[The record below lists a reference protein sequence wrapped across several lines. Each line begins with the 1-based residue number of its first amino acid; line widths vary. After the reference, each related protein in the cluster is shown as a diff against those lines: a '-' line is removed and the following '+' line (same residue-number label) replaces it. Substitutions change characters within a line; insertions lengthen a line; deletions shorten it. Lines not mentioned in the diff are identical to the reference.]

1 MSKKNIRII
10 SLICIDIVMII
21 ASILLSYGLRF
32 DFRYANIAAYHA
44 AVIPQ
49 LLTAAVVIKPPVYYY
64 FRLYNSLWKYA
75 GINELFLI
83 LGSVTISNLA
93 LMAFC
98 FFAQAPVPRSIFI
111 LIPMLDTAFLITVRF
126 SYRMLRRLRLGLGLR
141 LKPAEGKRVL
151 VVGAGEAG
159 ATIIKE
165 MQLHLELGLTPV
177 VAIDDNAVKQ
187 GMHLYGVPIMGNRN
201 DIPELIQQ
209 YQIEEAIIAI
219 PTLGKKDFNE
229 IYDLCSQPGCK
240 VKSLPS
246 VSQLIDETVLIQQVR
261 DINIEDLL
269 GRDPVQLDMVEIAD
283 FLQHKKV
290 LITGSG
296 GSIGSELARQVAFY
310 SPKELILLDNYENS
324 LFEINNELRQAY
336 PNLVIRTIVANIRDA
351 RRVND
356 IFSQEKPTI
365 VFHAAAHKHVPLM
378 EDNPGEAVKNNV
390 FGTLN
395 LARASIQSKVKRFV
409 LISTDKA
416 VNPTNI
422 MGATKRVAEM
432 IIQTLNGQ
440 GVTEFAAVRFGN
452 VLGSNGSVIPIFQKQ
467 IAEGGPV
474 TVTHKDI
481 TRYFML
487 IPEAAQLV
495 IQAGVMA
502 KGGEIFVLDMGE
514 PVRIYDLAKRII
526 RLSGFEPDEDIPIEI
541 TGLRPGEKLYE
552 ELLLDAEGLEA
563 TKNQKIY
570 VLQPCA
576 IDEEQLWQDIEALGK
591 FANGKASLIRKQ
603 LRKLVPT
610 LHREAGA

>member
-1 MSKKNIRII
+1 MAKKKIRVVL
-10 SLICIDIVMII
+10 LICLDIFVVM
-21 ASILLSYGLRF
+21 AAILLAYALRF
-32 DFRYANIAAYHA
+32 EFHYANIAPNHA

-49 LLTAAVVIKPPVYYY
+49 LLFVSIFVKLPVYYL
-64 FRLYNSLWKYA
+64 FCLYNSIWKYA

-83 LGSVTISNLA
+83 VGATMTSNMAIMAIA
-93 LMAFC
+93 LLTRA
-98 FFAQAPVPRSIFI
+98 AIPRSIFI
-111 LIPMLDTAFLITVRF
+111 LVALLDATFLISVRF
-126 SYRMLRRLRLGLGLR
+126 SYRLLRRFRLGLGLR
-141 LKPAEGKRVL
+141 FQPPEGKRVL

-165 MQLHLELGLTPV
+165 MQLHPEIGLVPI
-177 VAIDDNAVKQ
+177 VAIDDNQTKQ
-187 GMHLYGVPIMGNRN
+187 RMRLYGIPILGNRHA
-201 DIPELIQQ
+201 IPQVIEH
-209 YQIEEAIIAI
+209 YQIDEAIIAI

-229 IYDLCSQPGCK
+229 IYDLCSQPGVK

-269 GRDPVQLDMVEIAD
+269 GRDPIQLDMVEIAE
-283 FLQHKKV
+283 FLDHKKV
-290 LITGSG
+290 LITGAG

-310 SPKELILLDNYENS
+310 EPKELILLDNYENS
-324 LFEINNELRQAY
+324 LFELNFEIRERY
-336 PNLVIRTIVANIRDA
+336 PDLQVRTIIANIRDA
-351 RRVND
+351 RRIND
-356 IFSQEKPTI
+356 IFEHEKPTI

-378 EDNPGEAVKNNV
+378 EDNPGEAVKNNIC
-390 FGTLN
+390 GTLN
-395 LARASIQSKVKRFV
+395 LARAALNSRVKRFV

-440 GVTEFAAVRFGN
+440 GITEFAAVRFGN

-467 IAEGGPV
+467 IANGGPV

-526 RLSGFEPDEDIPIEI
+526 RLSGFEPGDDIPIEI

-552 ELLLDAEGLEA
+552 ELLLDAEGLAA
-563 TKNQKIY
+563 TKNQKIF
-570 VLQPCA
+570 VLQPCT
-576 IDEEQLWQDIEALGK
+576 IEEEQLWANIEALGK
-591 FANGKASLIRKQ
+591 LANGKSGPIRKQ

-610 LHREAGA
+610 LHREEGV